1 MINTC
6 VNIAGV
12 ELKNPVMTGSG
23 TFGSGMEY
31 GEFVDLNRLGAV
43 VTKGVANV
51 PWPGNP
57 TPRVAEVYGGML
69 NAIGLQNPGIEVF
82 CERDIPFLKQYDT
95 KIIVN
100 VCGKSVEDYLEV
112 VDRLGDEPAVAML
125 EINVSCPNV
134 KEGAIAFGQKADALF
149 NITQEIKKHAKQ
161 PVIMKLSPNVTDIT
175 EMARAAE
182 AAGADA
188 LSLINT
194 ITGMKID
201 IHRRKFAIANKTG
214 GMSGPAIK
222 PVAVRMVYQTAQA
235 VKIPIIGMGGIATA
249 DDAIEFILAGAS
261 AISVGAMNFV
271 NPYATVEIVEGIEK
285 YMQQYGVEN
294 ITDLIGAVHD

>member
-1 MINTC
+1 MNTQ
-6 VNIAGV
+6 VTLAGV
-12 ELKNPVMTGSG
+12 TFKNPVMTASG

-31 GEFVDLNRLGAV
+31 SEFVDLNKLGAV

-69 NAIGLQNPGIEVF
+69 NAIGLQNPGIDVF
-82 CERDIPFLKQYDT
+82 LERDIPFLKQYDT

-100 VCGKSVEDYLEV
+100 VCGKTVEDYVEV
-112 VDRLGDEPAVAML
+112 VERLGEEPAVSML

-134 KEGAIAFGQKADALF
+134 KEGAIAFGQKADALY
-149 NITQEIKKHAKQ
+149 NITREIKKHAKQ

-201 IHRRKFAIANKTG
+201 INRRKFAIANKTG

-222 PVAVRMVYQTAQA
+222 PIAVRMVYQAAHA

-249 DDAIEFILAGAS
+249 DDAIEFLLAGAG

-271 NPYATVEIVEGIEK
+271 NPYTTVEVAEGIEAYMRK
-285 YMQQYGVEN
+285 YHVEN
-294 ITDLIGAVHD
+294 VTDLIGAVEE

>member
-1 MINTC
+1 MNTS
-6 VNIAGV
+6 VTIAGV
-12 ELKNPVMTGSG
+12 TFKNPVMTASG

-31 GEFVDLNRLGAV
+31 GDFVDLNRLGAV

-69 NAIGLQNPGIEVF
+69 NAIGLQNPGIDVF
-82 CERDIPFLKQYDT
+82 LKRDIPFLQQYHT

-100 VCGKSVEDYLEV
+100 VCGKTVEDYLEV
-112 VDRLGDEPAVAML
+112 VEKLNDSAADML

-134 KEGAIAFGQKADALF
+134 KEGAIAFGQKADCLF
-149 NITQEIKKHAKQ
+149 DITSKIKNVARK
-161 PVIMKLSPNVTDIT
+161 PIIMKLSPNVTDIA
-175 EMARAAE
+175 EMAKAAE

-188 LSLINT
+188 ISLINT

-201 IHRRKFAIANKTG
+201 IHKRTFALANRTG

-222 PVAVRMVYQTAQA
+222 PVAVRMVYQASHA
-235 VKIPIIGMGGIATA
+235 VKIPVIGMGGIATA
-249 DDAIEFILAGAS
+249 EDAIEFLLAGAT
-261 AISVGAMNFV
+261 AVSVGAVNFM
-271 NPYATVEIVEGIEK
+271 NPYATVEIIEGIEQ
-285 YMQQYGVEN
+285 YMTKYGVED
-294 ITDLIGAVHD
+294 IQELIGAVN

>member
-1 MINTC
+1 MNTQ
-6 VNIAGV
+6 VTIAGV
-12 ELKNPVMTGSG
+12 TLKNPVMTGSG

-112 VDRLGDEPAVAML
+112 VDRLSHEDVAML

-134 KEGAIAFGQKADALF
+134 KEGAIAFGQKADALY
-149 NITQEIKKHAKQ
+149 NITSEIKKHAKQ
-161 PVIMKLSPNVTDIT
+161 PIIMKLSPNVTDIT
-175 EMARAAE
+175 EMAKAAE

-194 ITGMKID
+194 LTGMKID
-201 IHRRKFAIANKTG
+201 IHRRKFALANKTG

-222 PVAVRMVYQTAQA
+222 PVAVRMVYQASHA
-235 VKIPIIGMGGIATA
+235 VKIPVIGMGGIANA
-249 DDAIEFILAGAS
+249 EDAIEFILAGAT
-261 AISVGAMNFV
+261 AVSVGAMNFV
-271 NPYATVEIVEGIEK
+271 NPYTTVEVVEGIER

-294 ITDLIGAVHD
+294 LTDLIGAVNE